1 MQQNTFKKIDVSKIY
16 NGELA
21 EIPFEFEI
29 EPEDTQ
35 ESLDLEF
42 LETAKVKGRVYE
54 KAHGKNRAESYVELE
69 FEISGKFRTH
79 CARCACDLTEDFHC
93 SRVYGVSKKLMNDS
107 DEYIEVPDG
116 LLDIYELASSVF
128 YLELPTKVL
137 CKEDCKGL
145 CIVCGGN
152 LNETKCNC
160 KRNIGANTLE
170 DLKKLLDN

>member
-1 MQQNTFKKIDVSKIY
+1 MQQNTFNKIDVSKIY

-29 EPEDTQ
+29 EPEDT
-35 ESLDLEF
+35 ESLDITFPENV
-42 LETAKVKGRVYE
+42 KVKGRVYE

-69 FEISGKFRTH
+69 FEISGKFETH

-128 YLELPTKVL
+128 YLELPAKVL
-137 CKEDCKGL
+137 CKEDCEGL
-145 CIVCGGN
+145 CVVCGGN
-152 LNETKCNC
+152 LNQTKCNC